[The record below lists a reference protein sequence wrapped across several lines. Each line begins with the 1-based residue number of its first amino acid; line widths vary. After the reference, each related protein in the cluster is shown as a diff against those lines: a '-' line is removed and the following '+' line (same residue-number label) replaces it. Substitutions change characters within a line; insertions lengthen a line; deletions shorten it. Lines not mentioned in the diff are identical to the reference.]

1 MKLSISVVSE
11 HGSDSRCVYF
21 SFKVREDI
29 YVLRGMGTRRKMVES
44 DHGEVQWESSIASCG
59 SVYHGG

>member
-29 YVLRGMGTRRKMVES
+29 YVLRGMGTRKKMVES
-44 DHGEVQWESSIASCG
+44 DHGEVQWESLW
-59 SVYHGG
+59 HL